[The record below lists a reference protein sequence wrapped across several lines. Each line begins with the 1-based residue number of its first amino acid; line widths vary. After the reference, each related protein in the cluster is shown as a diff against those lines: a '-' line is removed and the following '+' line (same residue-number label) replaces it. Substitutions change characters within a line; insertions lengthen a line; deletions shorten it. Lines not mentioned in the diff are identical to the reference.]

1 MDNNIPEVICNLIS
15 VCPCLFLVKCLASIS
30 GKMHNLNKFSY
41 FDAFIS
47 KNDLFGRIVSIWVSF
62 GVHTKK

>member
-15 VCPCLFLVKCLASIS
+15 VCLASIS
-30 GKMHNLNKFSY
+30 GKMHNLKQFSD

-47 KNDLFGRIVSIWVSF
+47 KNDLSGRIVSLWVSF
-62 GVHTKK
+62 